1 MSEPAAWVYVDVRGE
16 PRLAGRLWTRTRGGR
31 ESASFEY
38 AESWREFDGAFA
50 LAPALRVG
58 AGAYHTPP
66 DRGML
71 AALGDSAPDRWG
83 RTLLARHERLAA
95 RREDRTPRTL
105 REIDYLLGV
114 SDVTRQGALR
124 FALEEGGPFVAP
136 RGAES
141 VPPLVR
147 LPELL
152 GASRAVLADR
162 ADAEELRLLLAPG
175 SSLGGARP
183 KASVAE
189 RDGSLRIAKFPA
201 EADEYDLVRWEAVAL
216 TLAEQAGIEV
226 PGWRL
231 EPVRDSQVLLLERFD
246 RRGRAG
252 QRVPYLSA
260 MSMLDA
266 TDGDVGSYVEMAD
279 ALRMHGAATRA
290 DLGQLWR
297 RLAFNILVSN
307 TDDHLRN
314 HGFLHTGNAGWRLS
328 PAFDLNPVPVDLKPR
343 ILATAID
350 ATGDRSASLETAFEV
365 AEHFGLDAA
374 EAREIARQVG
384 GAVARWRAVARRL
397 GATAAEI
404 ERMETAFEHDD
415 AELARG

>member
-1 MSEPAAWVYVDVRGE
+1 MSEPAAWVYVDVRGN

-58 AGAYHTPP
+58 AGAYHTPA
-66 DRGML
+66 DRAIL

-95 RREDRTPRTL
+95 RREGRAPRTL

-124 FALEEGGPFVAP
+124 FALEEGGPFVAA

-152 GASRAVLADR
+152 GATHAVLADR
-162 ADAEELRLLLAPG
+162 DDAEDLRLLLAPG

-183 KASVAE
+183 KASVAD
-189 RDGSLRIAKFPA
+189 RDGSLLIAKFPA
-201 EADEYDLVRWEAVAL
+201 ESDDYDLVRWEAVAL
-216 TLAEQAGIEV
+216 TLAEQAGIDI

-231 EPVRDSQVLLLERFD
+231 EPVHDSQALLLERFD
-246 RRGRAG
+246 RRGHE
-252 QRVPYLSA
+252 RVPYLSA

-279 ALRMHGAATRA
+279 ALRMHGAETRA
-290 DLGQLWR
+290 DLRQLWR

-314 HGFLHTGNAGWRLS
+314 HGFLYTGNAGWRLS
-328 PAFDLNPVPVDLKPR
+328 PAFDLNPIPVDLKPR

-350 ATGDRSASLETAFEV
+350 ATGDRTASLETAFEV
-365 AEHFGLDAA
+365 AASFDLDAA
-374 EAREIARQVG
+374 EAGEIAGEVG

-397 GATAAEI
+397 GSPAAEI
-404 ERMETAFEHDD
+404 ERMASAFEHED
-415 AELARG
+415 AEAARG